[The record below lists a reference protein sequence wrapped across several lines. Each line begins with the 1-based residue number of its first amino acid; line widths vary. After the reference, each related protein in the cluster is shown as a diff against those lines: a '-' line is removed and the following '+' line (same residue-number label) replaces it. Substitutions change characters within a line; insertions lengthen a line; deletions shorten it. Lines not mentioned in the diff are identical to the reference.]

1 MSGRT
6 AAGLKL
12 REKLKSR
19 GRKILKKK
27 KGRNVTTMR
36 EMNSG
41 KRLAKNI
48 KKRGRN
54 EGGYRWR
61 NARIEGG

>member
-1 MSGRT
+1 MT
-6 AAGLKL
+6 
-12 REKLKSR
+12 
-19 GRKILKKK
+19 
-27 KGRNVTTMR
+27 

>member
-27 KGRNVTTMR
+27 KGGM
-36 EMNSG
+36 
-41 KRLAKNI
+41 
-48 KKRGRN
+48 
-54 EGGYRWR
+54 
-61 NARIEGG
+61 